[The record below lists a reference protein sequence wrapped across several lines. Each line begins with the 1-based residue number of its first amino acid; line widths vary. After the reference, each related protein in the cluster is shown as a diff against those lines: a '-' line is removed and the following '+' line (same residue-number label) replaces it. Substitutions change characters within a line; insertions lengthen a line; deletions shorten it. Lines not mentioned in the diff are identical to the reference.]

1 MWFFCPTCQRDE
13 IWILIYPHDGKER
26 LELDC
31 GHDFSRD
38 ELRMVC

>member
-1 MWFFCPTCQRDE
+1 MWFFCTKCERDE
-13 IWILIYPHDGKER
+13 MVILTYPFEGRER